1 MVLLLLFTQQ
11 RLGPGPRLR
20 EQQLQGEGNLPG
32 LATER
37 SESGRPL
44 GLHKRSAA
52 QCGRL
57 GRPLAGASG
66 RSPLGRVFAV
76 AVRQGQALRTGDRS
90 ARGVAQDAPFLT
102 AARLERRAG
111 ALTETEIR

>member
-1 MVLLLLFTQQ
+1 M
-11 RLGPGPRLR
+11 
-20 EQQLQGEGNLPG
+20 QGEGNHPG

-37 SESGRPL
+37 SGSGRPL

-66 RSPLGRVFAV
+66 QSPLEGVVAV
-76 AVRQGQALRTGDRS
+76 AVRQGQALRTGHRS
-90 ARGVAQDAPFLT
+90 ARGVAQDAPFSIS
-102 AARLERRAG
+102 ARLERRAG
-111 ALTETEIR
+111 ALTGLNSREDTAFR